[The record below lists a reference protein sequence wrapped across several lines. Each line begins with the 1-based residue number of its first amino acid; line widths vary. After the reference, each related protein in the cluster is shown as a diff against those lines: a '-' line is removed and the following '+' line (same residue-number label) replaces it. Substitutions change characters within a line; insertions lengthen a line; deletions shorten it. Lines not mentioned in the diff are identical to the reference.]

1 MKERKKT
8 SIRESKQVLLRDQ
21 SRALKLKTGLKAGK
35 VNKASPIL

>member
-21 SRALKLKTGLKAGK
+21 SKALKLKTGLKAGGK
-35 VNKASPIL
+35 YHKFDPF